1 VGFIAKVNAAQRI
14 YGEHDIVSV
23 LCVPLV
29 IPLFKARLQ
38 LQQAKSGDR
47 RGSGQA
53 DQQQRRHLK
62 TSKTLSLLRRSSA

>member
-1 VGFIAKVNAAQRI
+1 
-14 YGEHDIVSV
+14 VSV
-23 LCVPLV
+23 LCVPFV
-29 IPLFKARLQ
+29 IPLLKARLQ
-38 LQQAKSGDR
+38 MQQAKSGDR